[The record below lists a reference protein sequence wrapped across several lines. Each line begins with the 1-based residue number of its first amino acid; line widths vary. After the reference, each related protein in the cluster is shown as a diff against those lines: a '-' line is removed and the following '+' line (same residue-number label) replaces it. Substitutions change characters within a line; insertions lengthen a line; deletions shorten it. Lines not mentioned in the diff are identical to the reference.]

1 MGVDLTSFAESV
13 GDQTAGSVWIVGQQT
28 RIAAPTGVRQV
39 QAPSGVYDLQPD
51 EMTVVCGAGTPI
63 NELQEALGAVGQ
75 YVNLPLN
82 SSYSGTVGGALAQ
95 GHGDIYRLGRGA
107 LRDSLLQVRFVNH
120 DGHVVMAGGPTVK
133 NVSGFD
139 LCRLFV
145 GSFGQL
151 GFIGETILRT
161 RPLPKSSRWFYIEQ
175 TSMSSID
182 AILQRVYRPASVL
195 TNGQSVWFC
204 IEGHPL
210 DCDDTIKQLTPI
222 LANIVEVSG
231 PPDLRSFPYRRSVS
245 PVQLSKLLSSET
257 EDSHLIVEAGV
268 GIIHSKAPTQSPDIE
283 PPDIEPPVALI
294 HQRILH
300 EFNPTGRLNPGIN
313 LISGMT
319 Q

>member
-1 MGVDLTSFAESV
+1 
-13 GDQTAGSVWIVGQQT
+13 
-28 RIAAPTGVRQV
+28 
-39 QAPSGVYDLQPD
+39 
-51 EMTVVCGAGTPI
+51 
-63 NELQEALGAVGQ
+63 
-75 YVNLPLN
+75 
-82 SSYSGTVGGALAQ
+82 
-95 GHGDIYRLGRGA
+95 
-107 LRDSLLQVRFVNH
+107 
-120 DGHVVMAGGPTVK
+120 
-133 NVSGFD
+133 
-139 LCRLFV
+139 
-145 GSFGQL
+145 
-151 GFIGETILRT
+151 
-161 RPLPKSSRWFYIEQ
+161 
-175 TSMSSID
+175 MSSID

-210 DCDDTIKQLTPI
+210 DCDVTIKQLTPI

-231 PPDLRSFPYRRSVS
+231 PPDLRSFPYRRSA
-245 PVQLSKLLSSET
+245 PPAQITKLFTSET

-283 PPDIEPPVALI
+283 PPDIEPSVALI